1 MFALAAATAL
11 AGCGGDDGGPPD
23 AGPPD
28 LPEWRGDHP
37 SASVIGTRRGLT
49 HARGIIHLHSP
60 YSHDAC
66 DGDPRAFNGD
76 LDEDCLADL
85 KAALCTT
92 RQDYAVLTEHDD
104 SMADEDFEDL
114 FLIRGN
120 DELILDGGDNPIA
133 ARIACENGHSFVLYT
148 GGENRQMPIMIDR
161 HPSGTIEQRHD
172 TYNAGDAAT
181 MELWRTLGGMGWYA
195 HTEEKDLDLLRTTQP
210 DGFEIYNLHFNVL
223 EPGNLQEVI
232 QFSDTTVFGPEPD
245 LAMLSFLSEN
255 ESAISKWNTLLGEGG
270 RFWGSGGTDA
280 HQNVLPILLRD
291 GERGDSYR
299 RMIRWFSNV
308 ALVNDPTDH
317 VQIEDAIRAG
327 RFFVAFEIMGTPVGF
342 DLEAEGVEMG
352 GDVAVGTT
360 ITMTLPTVYEKS
372 AELPEPVIRG
382 RILRI
387 DADGS
392 ANEVAEGTGPP
403 ISAEVTDGA
412 VAYRAEVLITPLH
425 WGPHLGNLGTAFAER
440 EQVWIYS
447 NPFYVLP

>member
-1 MFALAAATAL
+1 MGA
-11 AGCGGDDGGPPD
+11 
-23 AGPPD
+23 
-28 LPEWRGDHP
+28 
-37 SASVIGTRRGLT
+37 RRGLT
-49 HARGIIHLHSP
+49 PARGIIHLHSP

-66 DGDPRAFNGD
+66 DGDPRDDFTGD

-85 KAALCTT
+85 KFGLCHT
-92 RQDYAVLTEHDD
+92 RQDYAVLTDHDD

-114 FLIRGN
+114 FLIRGD
-120 DELILDGGDNPIA
+120 DELILDGGGNPIA
-133 ARIACENGHSFVLYT
+133 ARIACENGHRVILYT

-161 HPSGTIEQRHD
+161 HPSGTVQQRHD
-172 TYNAGDAAT
+172 IYNAGDADT
-181 MELWRTLGGMGWYA
+181 MELWRTVGGMGWYA
-195 HTEEKDLDLLRTTQP
+195 HTEEKDLDTLRTTQP

-223 EPGNLQEVI
+223 SPGSLEAVLQ
-232 QFSDTTVFGPEPD
+232 FNDTSAFGPEPD
-245 LAMLSFLSEN
+245 LAMLSFLAPN
-255 ESAISKWNTLLGEGG
+255 QSALDKWDTLLGEG
-270 RFWGSGGTDA
+270 RRVSGSGGTDA

-308 ALVNDPTDH
+308 ALVDDPTDH

-327 RFFVAFEIMGTPVGF
+327 RFFVAFEVMGTPVGF
-342 DLEAEGVEMG
+342 DVEASGVEIG
-352 GDVAVGTT
+352 GDVAIGTT
-360 ITMTLPTVYEKS
+360 ITLTVPTVYQLP

-387 DADGS
+387 NSDGS
-392 ANEVAEGTGPP
+392 ATEVAEGAGPT
-403 ISAEVTDGA
+403 VTADVTAAG

-425 WGPHLGNLGTAFAER
+425 WGPYLGNLGTEYAER